1 MKLQT
6 NKITQYLKTQP
17 VKKAWLV
24 GSYATDTATEESDI
38 DILVELDHTKPIGLH
53 FAQMLLDLE
62 KITGKRVDLLTQKG
76 LSKHI
81 RPYIEKQKVMIY
93 ERQIRR

>member
-6 NKITQYLKTQP
+6 QKIADYLKTQP
-17 VKKAWLV
+17 VNRAWLF
-24 GSYATDTATEESDI
+24 GSYATDTATDDSDI

-53 FAQMLLDLE
+53 FAQMILDLE
-62 KITGKRVDLLTQKG
+62 RITGKRVDLLTQKG

-93 ERQIRR
+93 ENE